1 MTMSV
6 PAPAILSHETPVE
19 QRDYCLVLGIY
30 LLLVVTF
37 AGEIFLLVLLVL

>member
-6 PAPAILSHETPVE
+6 PAPAILEHETPVE

-30 LLLVVTF
+30 LLLVVAF
-37 AGEIFLLVLLVL
+37 SGEIVLFVL